1 MKPNPITGM
10 SREEYL
16 AFERAS
22 FEKHEYRGG
31 EIVAMSGAKRNHNII
46 AWDLGGELRN
56 KLKGRDCR
64 VYPGDLR
71 VFLPRED
78 LYAYPDLVVV
88 CGKPEFQDEVFDTL
102 LNPVLIIEILSETT
116 EAYDR
121 GDKSQAYRSITTLNE
136 YALVS
141 QDRMHIEK
149 YTRHGDGFWMLSE
162 ASGEG
167 AEIHFESID
176 CSVRVAEAY
185 DKVDFA
191 GG

>member
-56 KLKGRDCR
+56 KLKGRDWR
-64 VYPGDLR
+64 VCPGDLR

-88 CGKPEFQDEVFDTL
+88 RQTRIPG
-102 LNPVLIIEILSETT
+102 
-116 EAYDR
+116 
-121 GDKSQAYRSITTLNE
+121 RS
-136 YALVS
+136 
-141 QDRMHIEK
+141 
-149 YTRHGDGFWMLSE
+149 F
-162 ASGEG
+162 
-167 AEIHFESID
+167 
-176 CSVRVAEAY
+176 
-185 DKVDFA
+185 
-191 GG
+191 

>member
-149 YTRHGDGFWMLSE
+149 
-162 ASGEG
+162 
-167 AEIHFESID
+167 
-176 CSVRVAEAY
+176 
-185 DKVDFA
+185 
-191 GG
+191 